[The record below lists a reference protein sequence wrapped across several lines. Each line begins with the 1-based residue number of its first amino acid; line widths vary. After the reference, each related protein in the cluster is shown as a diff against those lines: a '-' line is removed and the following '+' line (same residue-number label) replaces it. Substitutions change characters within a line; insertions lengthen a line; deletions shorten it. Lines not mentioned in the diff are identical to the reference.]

1 MFVKLFFSS
10 CLKIKNKKMEKIY
23 VEKQNIFNAC
33 EMLLKF
39 FLTNSIKNFLRYL
52 EKTTNVKSTD

>member
-1 MFVKLFFSS
+1 
-10 CLKIKNKKMEKIY
+10 MEKIY

-33 EMLLKF
+33 DMLLKF